1 MNTEKMSHVVSM
13 TANVGVLIGLS
24 LLVYELDQNNAHLQ
38 EQAETVAFQS
48 RAGSIG
54 ARA

>member
-24 LLVYELDQNNAHLQ
+24 LIDV
-38 EQAETVAFQS
+38 VAAKGK
-48 RAGSIG
+48 R
-54 ARA
+54 